1 MREYSSLKP
10 GMSLRHAASII
21 GCAGEEMSR
30 VSIGGQE
37 TVMVSWTGN
46 GGFISNMNATFDN
59 DRLVSKA
66 QLGLE

>member
-1 MREYSSLKP
+1 MGRTKKKVDEVT
-10 GMSLRHAASII
+10 GI

-37 TVMVSWTGN
+37 TVMASWTGN

-59 DRLVSKA
+59 DRLVAKA